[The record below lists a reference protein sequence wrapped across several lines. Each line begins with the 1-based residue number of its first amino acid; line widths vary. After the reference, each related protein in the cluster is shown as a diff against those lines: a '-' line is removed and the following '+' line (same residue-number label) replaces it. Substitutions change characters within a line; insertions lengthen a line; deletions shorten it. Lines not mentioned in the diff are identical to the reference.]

1 MKFFTALPVLVLAL
15 VGSVLAEPRVRGTE
29 TLAHDESFENGVRRY
44 RGTKVRQDL
53 FYSVASLIGPELF
66 FQRRISFLSFLGL

>member
-29 TLAHDESFENGVRRY
+29 TLAHDESFDNGVRRY
-44 RGTKVRQDL
+44 EGTTVRHDL
-53 FYSVASLIGPELF
+53 FF
-66 FQRRISFLSFLGL
+66 SFLLLMGLESSYNVTFPLSFLGV